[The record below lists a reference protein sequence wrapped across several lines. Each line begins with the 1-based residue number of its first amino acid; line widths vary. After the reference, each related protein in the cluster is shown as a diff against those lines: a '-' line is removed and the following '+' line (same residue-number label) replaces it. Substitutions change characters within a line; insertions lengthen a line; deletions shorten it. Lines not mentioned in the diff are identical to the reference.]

1 MKDLLNKSCVA
12 KKPGIELPE
21 EEKQRLVKEYE
32 NYPTSSG
39 RTQYLRF
46 LNGEDLTY
54 REAVLA
60 KCAECCCGYA
70 DGRYDCGI
78 PTCPLYQFMPYK
90 GIFAPSLHTNE
101 V

>member
-1 MKDLLNKSCVA
+1 MKDLLKTQCDTRKS
-12 KKPGIELPE
+12 KFELPE
-21 EEKQRLVKEYE
+21 PEKQRLIREYE

-60 KCAECCCGYA
+60 KCAECCCGYV
-70 DGRYDCGI
+70 DGRYDCGVSA
-78 PTCPLYQFMPYK
+78 CPLYQHMPYK
-90 GIFAPSLHTNE
+90 EYADE
-101 V
+101 R